1 MFLRNCDQRGVIVQ
15 SDTIMY
21 NAAVSARVKGG
32 QWSPLLDAMA
42 QGRV

>member
-15 SDTIMY
+15 SDTNMY

-32 QWSPLLDAMA
+32 QWLPLLDATS
-42 QGRV
+42 RE